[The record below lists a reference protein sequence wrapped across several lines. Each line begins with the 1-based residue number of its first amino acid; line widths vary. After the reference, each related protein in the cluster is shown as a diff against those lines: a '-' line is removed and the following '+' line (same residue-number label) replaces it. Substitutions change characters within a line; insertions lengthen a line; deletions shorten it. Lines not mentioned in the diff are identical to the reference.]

1 MMMIICRQVSHD
13 THERVTLVILES
25 FLLNKSD
32 TDDADDDDDLQ
43 ADFHIYKS
51 EKILKK
57 RREKLV
63 WNLLLLLQCIVVLLL
78 LLSKVTTD
86 FLPIP

>member
-1 MMMIICRQVSHD
+1 MIICRQVSHD

-32 TDDADDDDDLQ
+32 TDDDDDLH
-43 ADFHIYKS
+43 AGFHVYKS
-51 EKILKK
+51 EKTKTKK

-63 WNLLLLLQCIVVLLL
+63 WNLLLLLLQCIVVLLL
-78 LLSKVTTD
+78 LLRKVTTD
-86 FLPIP
+86 FLPFP